1 MAVKAAKNDQKVFE
15 SLVAEIKKSINQ
27 TRDDVDQHNEML
39 KQLKKELF
47 KNTEDL
53 LREERERNEK
63 L

>member
-1 MAVKAAKNDQKVFE
+1 LAVKAAKNDQKVFE
-15 SLVAEIKKSINQ
+15 SLVAEIKKSIKQ

-47 KNTEDL
+47 INTEDL